1 MFEGTATIKGKQGY
15 TVKVINFTNRRI
27 SNRWN
32 PFDYIREEAEV
43 SIVAN
48 AIVAS
53 KNNPEKKRFLVQRSI
68 YVTSHLN
75 SLRSS

>member
-1 MFEGTATIKGKQGY
+1 M
-15 TVKVINFTNRRI
+15 RI

-53 KNNPEKKRFLVQRSI
+53 KNNPEKKDFWYNAQYML
-68 YVTSHLN
+68 
-75 SLRSS
+75 LRTVNYPPLPPT

>member
-1 MFEGTATIKGKQGY
+1 M
-15 TVKVINFTNRRI
+15 RI

-53 KNNPEKKRFLVQRSI
+53 QNNPEKKDFWYNAQYMLLRALI
-68 YVTSHLN
+68 LYVLHEVEPQKRNIEGVLD
-75 SLRSS
+75 LLQEF